1 MKRVFM
7 VLTCC
12 LVSVTDASAQSEAH
26 TDYLRAV
33 AKFFSLPTSEVA
45 ILGDWQLEV
54 DEIPVVLFVARRAGV
69 SPEALVALRSAGQSW
84 VKLTGQYRVKA
95 PALYV
100 PVRDD
105 VPAGAL
111 EGAYQQFRG
120 APVSGWGDIKLTD
133 PHIIGLVNLRV
144 ISQSLGLSAE
154 QVLGETSNG
163 LTYVELHA
171 QLSR

>member
-12 LVSVTDASAQSEAH
+12 LVSVADASAQSEAH
-26 TDYLRAV
+26 TDYFRVV
-33 AKFFSLPTSEVA
+33 ATFFNLPANEVA
-45 ILGDWQLEV
+45 ILSDWDLEA

-69 SPEALVALRSAGQSW
+69 SPEALVALRSAGEDW
-84 VKLTGQYRVKA
+84 ARLTGQYRVNA
-95 PALYV
+95 PALHV

-120 APVSGWGDIKLTD
+120 TPVSGWGDIKLSD
-133 PHIIGLVNLRV
+133 SHIIGLVNIRV
-144 ISQSLGLSAE
+144 ISQSLGLPAE
-154 QVLGETSNG
+154 EVLRETSRG
-163 LTYVELHA
+163 LTYVALHA

>member
-12 LVSVTDASAQSEAH
+12 LVSAADASAQSGAH
-26 TDYLRAV
+26 ADFFRAV
-33 AKFFSLPTSEVA
+33 ATFFNLPANEVA
-45 ILGDWQLEV
+45 ILGDWELEA

-84 VKLTGQYRVKA
+84 AQLTGQYRVNA

-133 PHIIGLVNLRV
+133 PHIIGLVNIRV
-144 ISQSLGLSAE
+144 ISQSLGLSVE
-154 QVLGETSNG
+154 EVLRETSSG
-163 LTYVELHA
+163 LNYVALHA